1 MTTPPEPPDPADQ
14 YLGNLKLI
22 DQIAE
27 HAARRRH
34 FSREECEDFV
44 CAVRFKLFENNY
56 AIIAKYEGRSSF
68 RTYLTV
74 VINRLMLDYQNHVL
88 GKWHPSAEAKRLG
101 PVAVRLEMLMVREG
115 LTLDE
120 ACTILSQQV
129 DRTKEELKALAAKL
143 PPRNPQRKN
152 VDEGEI
158 ADLPADGDSPEQKVL
173 HKERSERQKEIR
185 AILKEVLATLDP
197 EDRLL
202 VKLRSEDDLQ
212 VAQIA
217 KRLGMDQKGLYRH
230 FEKIYKFLRE
240 ELRKRG
246 IHLEDVEWDFDDDDD
261 PE

>member
-1 MTTPPEPPDPADQ
+1 MTTPPEPPDPPDQ
-14 YLGNLKLI
+14 YLRNLKLI

-27 HAARRRH
+27 YAARRRH

-44 CAVRFKLFENNY
+44 CTVRFKLFENNY

-101 PVAVRLEMLMVREG
+101 PEAVRLEMLMVREG

-120 ACTILSQQV
+120 ACTMLSQQV
-129 DRTKEELKALAAKL
+129 DMTKEELKALAAKL
-143 PPRNPQRKN
+143 PPRNPPRKMEN
-152 VDEGEI
+152 EEKI
-158 ADLPADGDSPEQKVL
+158 ADLPAADESPEQGVL
-173 HKERSERQKEIR
+173 HRERSEHQKKIR
-185 AILKEVLATLDP
+185 AILKEVLATLNP

-217 KRLGMDQKGLYRH
+217 KRLGMDQKGLYRRYN
-230 FEKIYKFLRE
+230 KIYESLRE
-240 ELRKRG
+240 ELQKRG
-246 IHLEDVEWDFDDDDD
+246 IRPEDVEWDFDDDD

>member
-1 MTTPPEPPDPADQ
+1 MTTPPEPPDTPEQ
-14 YLGNLKLI
+14 LYLRDLKLI
-22 DQIAE
+22 DKIAE

-44 CAVRFKLFENNY
+44 CTVRLKLLEHNY

-68 RTYLTV
+68 PTYLTV

-101 PVAVRLEMLMVREG
+101 PEAVRLQMLLVREG

-120 ACTILSQQV
+120 ASRMLSQQV
-129 DRTKEELKALAAKL
+129 DMTKEELEALAARL
-143 PPRNPQRKN
+143 PSRNPPRRME
-152 VDEGEI
+152 DEEKL
-158 ADLPADGDSPEQKVL
+158 ADLPAVGESPEEGVL
-173 HKERSERQKEIR
+173 HHERSERQKEIR
-185 AILKEVLATLDP
+185 AVLEEVLALLSP

-202 VKLRSEDDLQ
+202 VKMRSEFQ

-217 KRLGMDQKGLYRH
+217 KLLGLDQKALYRRY
-230 FEKIYKFLRE
+230 EKIYKFLRA

-246 IHLEDVEWDFDDDDD
+246 IRPEGVEWDFDDDDD
-261 PE
+261 PD